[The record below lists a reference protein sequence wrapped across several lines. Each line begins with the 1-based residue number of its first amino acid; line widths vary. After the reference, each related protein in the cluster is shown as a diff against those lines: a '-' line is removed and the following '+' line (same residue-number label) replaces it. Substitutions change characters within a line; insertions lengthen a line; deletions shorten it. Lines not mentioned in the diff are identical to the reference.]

1 MKYIVPQT
9 AKACAAKTD
18 MKAGI
23 DIKAM
28 RFAEITLTKSHEF
41 ENQSNMKWMFPSV
54 LKKNILQFFYVA
66 IPPGS
71 DDLINDIFECKIAVF
86 NRDGWYL
93 CVRTE
98 DLATVTSTQSK

>member
-9 AKACAAKTD
+9 AKACAAQ
-18 MKAGI
+18 
-23 DIKAM
+23 IKAL
-28 RFAEITLTKSHEF
+28 RFAAITLTKSHEF

-71 DDLINDIFECKIAVF
+71 DDLIDDIFECKIAVF

-93 CVRTE
+93 CVRKDE
-98 DLATVTSTQSK
+98 VLEK

>member
-9 AKACAAKTD
+9 ARACAAQ
-18 MKAGI
+18 AVVSAAI

-28 RFAEITLTKSHEF
+28 RFAAITLTKSHEF

-66 IPPGS
+66 IPSGS
-71 DDLINDIFECKIAVF
+71 SDIVDSLFDDKIAVF
-86 NRDGWYL
+86 HRDGWYL